1 MSTSWEPAFLAVSA
15 TLGEPYDAA
24 LAAVGDAGALH
35 AAAMVRGLRST
46 KREARAQA
54 IASVLAEIV
63 RDLDDTR
70 LTWP

>member
-1 MSTSWEPAFLAVSA
+1 MSTSWEAAFLAVSA
-15 TLGEPYDAA
+15 TLGEPYDDA

-35 AAAMVRGLRST
+35 AAAMVRGLRSK

-54 IASVLAEIV
+54 IASVLAEV
-63 RDLDDTR
+63 VSDLDAAR